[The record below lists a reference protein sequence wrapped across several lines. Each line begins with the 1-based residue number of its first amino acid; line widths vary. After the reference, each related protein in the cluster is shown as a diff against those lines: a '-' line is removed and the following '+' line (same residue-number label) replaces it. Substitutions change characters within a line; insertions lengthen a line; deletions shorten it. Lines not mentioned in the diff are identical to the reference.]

1 MPLSKNAKNAKQVGG
16 SHLRSKTRTPEEEL
30 ARRIVPKL
38 ASRAY
43 HLPGYN
49 LRRDWTQYLLN
60 NHPLL
65 GICCHHRL
73 HPLKMRQR
81 LIVLLGS
88 FSFGVAITNVIFLWF
103 LGTGRDDEREVFAVD
118 LSARESDSRSYSVT
132 SGLLA
137 LLTVGSGSHAV
148 FDRFVWTLSA
158 CGCCRAGGRFERSC
172 FRGCCKSLAFY
183 LAVFVVTLVV
193 ALATC
198 VVIIR
203 ASVEEGQ
210 TNVPFIQNENGT
222 KMTLEEMLDFDE
234 IFDEFEV
241 QDYSF
246 IRGYALEF
254 VVSLFVYYPLVE
266 TVLFSGVLGCGRIPF
281 LGGRPYAMK
290 QEAQKRSDARS
301 ICPDIC
307 PSQHL

>member
-1 MPLSKNAKNAKQVGG
+1 MWTHSFPGGEALCNETGGTKAIGREKYMPGYMPITTFVKVLSRNVRNIIPCRKIHG
-16 SHLRSKTRTPEEEL
+16 SCGPRERGLQIRTQLLRGLLQKFGLLSGCLRRHFDRCAGNLRSGD
-30 ARRIVPKL
+30 
-38 ASRAY
+38 SR
-43 HLPGYN
+43 
-49 LRRDWTQYLLN
+49 LRR
-60 NHPLL
+60 
-65 GICCHHRL
+65 
-73 HPLKMRQR
+73 
-81 LIVLLGS
+81 
-88 FSFGVAITNVIFLWF
+88 
-103 LGTGRDDEREVFAVD
+103 
-118 LSARESDSRSYSVT
+118 
-132 SGLLA
+132 
-137 LLTVGSGSHAV
+137 
-148 FDRFVWTLSA
+148 
-158 CGCCRAGGRFERSC
+158 
-172 FRGCCKSLAFY
+172 RGPNQCA
-183 LAVFVVTLVV
+183 
-193 ALATC
+193 
-198 VVIIR
+198 
-203 ASVEEGQ
+203 
-210 TNVPFIQNENGT
+210 PFIQNENGT